1 MNLKKIVAAG
11 VAAVCAVSMAA
22 CGGSNDSSGVTDLT
36 YDKIKLGETGKDIT
50 ASIKFYNGRTD
61 MGLDSYP
68 GKNWKSYIADFNK
81 IYPNIKVEAQTDTN
95 YADNA
100 LTRLQGGDWGD
111 IMMIPSVDKS
121 ELENYFISY
130 GSLDTM
136 QKQVKL
142 ASEKAYDGKS
152 YGVATDGQTS
162 GVVYNKAVFKKAGIT
177 ELPTTPEE
185 FIADLKLIKEKTDAI
200 PLYTNYAA
208 GFTMG
213 AWDAYIGTTATGDTK
228 YMNQKLVH
236 TKAPFKDPG
245 DGTHAYNVYKI
256 LYDAVADGLTEEDY
270 STTDWESSKSM
281 INNGQIATMVLGAWA
296 VTQMQQAG
304 DNADDIGYMPFPI
317 SIKGKQYA
325 SMGGNYS
332 YARDLTT
339 NTWTVTDKYTPG
351 YPNEEQYYD
360 QLRQLQVATDSALII
375 NEICASNKTILADE
389 DGEYSD
395 WIEIYNSGS
404 EAVNL
409 KGYALSDS
417 SSKPFKWKFPDV
429 TIEPGAY
436 MVVFASGKSRTDG
449 QYLHTSFSLSSEV
462 GSAAYQP
469 ERHHTRLGDIR
480 PDSPRFDIRPQRI
493 RPVADL
499 RAGHPRLRQR
509 AASHGNI

>member
-256 LYDAVADGLTEEDY
+256 LYDAVADGLTEDDY

-281 INNGQIATMVLGAWA
+281 INNGQIEESGYAMNEGGIPIKYGETDLPSIYEDFKDVTMEPDADSLEGEEDLFTEVNSDSELGINSNGNKR
-296 VTQMQQAG
+296 VQAIVEHAANK
-304 DNADDIGYMPFPI
+304 DKSFDDIMKDWNDAWYKAM
-317 SIKGKQYA
+317 QDDDA
-325 SMGGNYS
+325 E
-332 YARDLTT
+332 A
-339 NTWTVTDKYTPG
+339 KY
-351 YPNEEQYYD
+351 
-360 QLRQLQVATDSALII
+360 
-375 NEICASNKTILADE
+375 
-389 DGEYSD
+389 
-395 WIEIYNSGS
+395 
-404 EAVNL
+404 
-409 KGYALSDS
+409 
-417 SSKPFKWKFPDV
+417 
-429 TIEPGAY
+429 
-436 MVVFASGKSRTDG
+436 
-449 QYLHTSFSLSSEV
+449 
-462 GSAAYQP
+462 
-469 ERHHTRLGDIR
+469 
-480 PDSPRFDIRPQRI
+480 
-493 RPVADL
+493 
-499 RAGHPRLRQR
+499 
-509 AASHGNI
+509 